1 MSEKEEYVIKPGILL
16 GELIP
21 ITSDTQG
28 YELSQDDGKRFLN
41 NIPRIQKPLSK
52 SQLDQIEV
60 GDLEN
65 NLKQEFLMLIR
76 QYQDIFDWDKQT
88 IGCTNRISHEI
99 ITEDIAPIRQRAYR
113 MSPIELEYLKKEL
126 DRFCKMETLEYPSG
140 ITRQQQR
147 YLDTQSK
154 HYFVYNNRLYRRYK
168 DNNLRL
174 VLNKA
179 ESDNAIWTYHFHPM
193 GGKTNSER
201 ISTFYTCKTRTMVS
215 NRHGYQTLSTI
226 PVGCP
231 AIVINDNGLPFAN
244 KLVEEV
250 CNQFSIERR
259 RGSPYRNQTQ
269 GLVERF
275 NRSLGQMLKKR
286 PKHEKDNWCSYLPA
300 ALFAYHTII
309 QETTK
314 QTPFYLLYRRE
325 ALTPFDRIT
334 EKTKEGIINEKW
346 SDDQLVNK
354 IKMQIELLQKPPFHI
369 GDIVQVYNNAIETSW
384 SGKLEETWLGPYIVH
399 KANQR
404 GGYQLK
410 TLKGVMLNGIT
421 HGNRMRI
428 YRLPDV
434 QFQPSLSSSKKMP
447 DQLNTLNQDS
457 NLEQLPWDPT
467 IVTSEEIYKLLQ
479 DNPFLIRDIDD
490 DFFLSLMEGDTNNHQ
505 ATNDSLIKRTIGE
518 GDNHPQDLSLSPKTI
533 QLYQEYSRYE
543 NYWKNI
549 AQHRARLAEKLV
561 ADITN
566 KRNLRNLSL

>member
-1 MSEKEEYVIKPGILL
+1 MGGHFAFHNTYHKIARRYYWESMKQDIQNIISRCDRCQKQGKSILNELLHPIPVKPEPWYQIVMDIKHFRPSRSGNRYVIVAIDYFTKWVEAKALRYANATEVAL
-16 GELIP
+16 FL
-21 ITSDTQG
+21 
-28 YELSQDDGKRFLN
+28 YEDV
-41 NIPRIQKPLSK
+41 I
-52 SQLDQIEV
+52 
-60 GDLEN
+60 
-65 NLKQEFLMLIR
+65 
-76 QYQDIFDWDKQT
+76 
-88 IGCTNRISHEI
+88 C
-99 ITEDIAPIRQRAYR
+99 
-113 MSPIELEYLKKEL
+113 
-126 DRFCKMETLEYPSG
+126 
-140 ITRQQQR
+140 
-147 YLDTQSK
+147 
-154 HYFVYNNRLYRRYK
+154 
-168 DNNLRL
+168 
-174 VLNKA
+174 
-179 ESDNAIWTYHFHPM
+179 
-193 GGKTNSER
+193 
-201 ISTFYTCKTRTMVS
+201 
-215 NRHGYQTLSTI
+215 RH
-226 PVGCP
+226 GCP

-250 CNQFSIERR
+250 CNQFSIEWR
-259 RGSPYRNQTQ
+259 RGSPYRSQTQ

-286 PKHEKDNWCSYLPA
+286 PKHEKDDWCSYLPA
-300 ALFAYHTII
+300 ALFAYRTII

-314 QTPFYLLYRRE
+314 QTPFYLLYGRE

-354 IKMQIELLQKPPFHI
+354 IKMQIELLQKVRKKADASIKASQKNQKAMIERKILGKKKHLMQPPFHI

-404 GGYQLK
+404 SGYQLK

-434 QFQPSLSSSKKMP
+434 QFQPSLSSSKKMS

-467 IVTSEEIYKLLQ
+467 IVTSEELYKLLQ
-479 DNPFLIRDIDD
+479 DNPFPIRDIDD
-490 DFFLSLMEGDTNNHQ
+490 DFLLSLMEGDT
-505 ATNDSLIKRTIGE
+505 
-518 GDNHPQDLSLSPKTI
+518 DNHPQDLSLSPETI

-543 NYWKNI
+543 NYRKNI

-566 KRNLRNLSL
+566 KRNLRNLCHRRRSEGLKEILEANNLPHKLVTNSNNTIRRLFSRLWT